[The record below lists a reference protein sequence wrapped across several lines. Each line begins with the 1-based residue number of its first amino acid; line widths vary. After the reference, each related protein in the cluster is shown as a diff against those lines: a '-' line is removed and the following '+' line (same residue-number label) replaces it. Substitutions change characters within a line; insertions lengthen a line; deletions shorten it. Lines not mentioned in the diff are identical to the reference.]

1 MMSRRTRIAVI
12 AFGALVLLLVGGR
25 LTAEFVEDLLWYQS
39 LQIER
44 VFWARWLATALVRV
58 GLGLLFAV
66 VVFVNLTVVTRTLG
80 TIRVRRRVANIE
92 IAEQL
97 PQPYIVAALLGIA
110 GLSGWWL
117 SAGVADPIAMLAAFR
132 HESWGVQDPF
142 FGLDV
147 AFYVFVLPVLDQLQ
161 ILFGL
166 LAAWT
171 AILVLSAY
179 AVTGAIR
186 VTGGEVH
193 FTPVARRHL
202 AVLGAAFLVI
212 VAWDLW
218 LDRYGLVVS
227 GNGVSGA
234 IGYTDAHAR
243 QPGMFVLA
251 LLSIAAAGAVAYGL
265 WTNRRQIAL
274 LSLATLAAAAIIARI
289 VVPALMQ
296 KLVVEP
302 NEAARERP
310 YIERHI
316 DFTRQAYRLHDIET
330 ARLPYASGAVPSDSA
345 VLSALAGAP
354 LWDPRPLHTT
364 FNEKEALY
372 AYYTFASVHPDR
384 YEGEQVAVAVRELEP
399 ASLPPTAQTWHNLHL
414 EYVSGQG
421 AVVAPMAAM
430 SGDGSPRYYLRD
442 IGPPRLAPDAPPSL
456 QLEDPE
462 IYFGER
468 TAGYVIVAPD
478 ARPNGVALSSLARK
492 LVFAWA
498 FQSRNLLLSGSV
510 TPGSKVVYRRSV
522 TDRVR
527 RAAPFIRLLPD
538 RGVQPVV
545 HDGHIVW
552 LVDGYTTTTSFPLSR
567 RGSLEAMP
575 LRYVRNSVK
584 ATVDAITGE
593 VRVYV
598 VDPDDP
604 ILRTYAAFFPGV
616 LEPLSAMPE
625 GLRAHL
631 RYPAPLLELQAAV
644 LGDYH
649 LRDPARF
656 YARQDVWSA
665 STEIY
670 RAEEQPVGATYATL
684 PLPGETDSEFL
695 LTVPL
700 SARGRPN
707 LAALLIARNDVGVYG
722 QRYLFE
728 LPRDELVPGPQQIEA
743 QIDQN
748 PDISQQLSLWR
759 EGGSQ
764 VIRGR
769 ILVVPVDSTLVY
781 VEPLFLEA
789 NQTAT
794 PQLERV
800 IVSSGRDVVMRSTLE
815 AAVEALFGAGG
826 PAVVGTV
833 PAQEGEPAGIGPYAG
848 TVSAPE
854 LERARRLAEQ
864 AEAHLRAG
872 EWAAFGERWREL
884 RELLENT
891 GASTDP

>member
-12 AFGALVLLLVGGR
+12 AFGALVLFLVGGR
-25 LTAEFVEDLLWYQS
+25 LTAEFVEDLLWYQA

-44 VFWARWLATALVRV
+44 VFWARWLAAALVRV
-58 GLGLLFAV
+58 ALGLLFAAI
-66 VVFVNLTVVTRTLG
+66 VFINLTVVTRTLG

-97 PQPYIVAALLGIA
+97 PQPYIVATLLGIA

-117 SAGVADPIAMLAAFR
+117 SAGVADPVSVLAAFR
-132 HESWGVQDPF
+132 HESWGLRDPF

-147 AFYVFVLPVLDQLQ
+147 SFYVFVLPILDQLQ

-166 LAAWT
+166 LTAWT
-171 AILVLSAY
+171 AILVVSAY
-179 AVTGAIR
+179 VVTGAIR

-193 FTPVARRHL
+193 LTPVARRHL
-202 AVLGAAFLVI
+202 AVLAGAALVI

-218 LDRYGLVVS
+218 LDRYGLIVS

-243 QPGMFVLA
+243 QPGMLVLAVLA
-251 LLSIAAAGAVAYGL
+251 LAAAGAVAYGM
-265 WTNRRQIAL
+265 WTNRRQLAL
-274 LSLATLAAAAIIARI
+274 GSLAALVAATVLARI
-289 VVPALMQ
+289 IVPALMQ
-296 KLVVEP
+296 QLVVEP
-302 NEAARERP
+302 NEAVRERP
-310 YIERHI
+310 FIEQHI
-316 DFTRQAYRLHDIET
+316 DFTRRAYQLDDIRT
-330 ARLPYASGAVPSDSA
+330 APLPYATGAVPSDST

-364 FNEKEALY
+364 FNEREALY

-384 YEGEQVAVAVRELEP
+384 YDGEQVAVSVRELEP

-421 AVVAPMAAM
+421 AVVTPMAAM
-430 SGDGSPRYYLRD
+430 AEDGSPVYYLRD
-442 IGPPRLAPDAPPSL
+442 IGPPRVSPDAPPSL
-456 QLEDPE
+456 ELSDPE

-468 TAGYVIVAPD
+468 TGGYVIVAPD
-478 ARPNGVALSSLARK
+478 ARPNGVPLISLGRK

-498 FQSRNLLLSGSV
+498 FQSRNLLLSRSV
-510 TPGSKVVYRRSV
+510 TPASKVVYRRSV
-522 TDRVR
+522 ADRVR
-527 RAAPFIRLLPD
+527 RAAPFVRLLPE
-538 RGVQPVV
+538 RGVQPVIHEGNV
-545 HDGHIVW
+545 VW

-584 ATVDAITGE
+584 ATVDAVSGE
-593 VRVYV
+593 VRLYV

-631 RYPAPLLELQAAV
+631 RYPSALLELQAAV

-656 YARQDVWSA
+656 YARQDVWA
-665 STEIY
+665 AAIEIY
-670 RAEEQPVGATYATL
+670 RMDEQPVGATYATL
-684 PLPGETDSEFL
+684 PLPGESESEFL
-695 LTVPL
+695 LSVPL

-707 LAALLIARNDVGVYG
+707 LAAILVARNDPGVYG
-722 QRYLFE
+722 QRFLYE

-764 VIRGR
+764 VVRGR
-769 ILVVPVDSTLVY
+769 ILVVPVDSSLVY

-789 NQTAT
+789 HQTAT

-800 IVSSGRDVVMRSTLE
+800 IVSNGRNVVMRSTLAE
-815 AAVEALFGAGG
+815 AVDALYGSGG
-826 PAVVGTV
+826 PPVASPLPSVTSDPTPREQA
-833 PAQEGEPAGIGPYAG
+833 PAPAAGPGI
-848 TVSAPE
+848 
-854 LERARRLAEQ
+854 ERARQLVEQ
-864 AEAHLRAG
+864 AEGQLRAG
-872 EWAAFGERWREL
+872 DWAGFGESWRQL
-884 RELLENT
+884 RTLLED
-891 GASTDP
+891 GAGPSGP